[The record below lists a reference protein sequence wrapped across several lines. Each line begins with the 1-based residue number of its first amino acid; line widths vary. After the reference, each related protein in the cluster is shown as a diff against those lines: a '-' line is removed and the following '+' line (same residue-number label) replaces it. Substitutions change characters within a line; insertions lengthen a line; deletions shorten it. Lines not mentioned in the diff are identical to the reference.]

1 MIRLLSHLR
10 ATAYE
15 HSAQRRF
22 VRDWNRAVSRA
33 GSDSHLDEINA
44 IFAAAAARMDQVLP
58 VERAGRDSADR
69 GSPPVAPT
77 PAPAAA
83 ISCRALPE
91 RLDPPLGT
99 SAKPAVPEP

>member
-10 ATAYE
+10 ATAHE

-44 IFAAAAARMDQVLP
+44 IFARS
-58 VERAGRDSADR
+58 RS
-69 GSPPVAPT
+69 
-77 PAPAAA
+77 
-83 ISCRALPE
+83 
-91 RLDPPLGT
+91 
-99 SAKPAVPEP
+99 